1 MPKIEHLKPSLL
13 HLTLAE
19 AMDVI
24 MASRIRRDT
33 YIAPK
38 VKTKAKAASAPKERR
53 SQSKPSTK
61 ARTRRPKKSALELF
75 ANLSPEQQLALLEKM
90 KGN

>member
-53 SQSKPSTK
+53 SQPKPSNPK
-61 ARTRRPKKSALELF
+61 RQRRPKKSALELF
-75 ANLSPEQQLALLEKM
+75 STLPPEQQLALLEKM